1 MNSIIKVGAVSYLN
15 TKPLIY
21 GLEQSN
27 LGTQIEL
34 ELAYPAIL
42 AQKLKRGEVDIAL
55 MPVAAMK
62 DIPNAYVAGKYGIAS
77 NGNVV
82 SVAIFSHVPI
92 EKIDTLLLDYQ
103 SRTSIALAQIL
114 VKQYWKIPMKFE
126 PASEDY
132 IAQIKDNKAGVIIG
146 DRALEM
152 LPHFPYVY
160 DLSAAWKA
168 LTQLDFVFA
177 AWIATK
183 PLPESFLEEFNKAN
197 AIGLQHIEQVAMANQ
212 VPYYD
217 IHTYYTQN
225 IQYDLDE
232 QKLKGMQHFLSLL

>member
-27 LGTQIEL
+27 ISSQIKL

-42 AQKLKRGEVDIAL
+42 AQKLKIGAIDLAL

-62 DIPNAYVAGKYGIAS
+62 DIPDAYVAGKYGIAS

-82 SVAIFSHVPI
+82 SVAIFSEVPI
-92 EKIDTLLLDYQ
+92 YEIDTLLLDYQ

-114 VKQYWKIPMKFE
+114 VKQYWKVPMKFE
-126 PASEDY
+126 EANQDY
-132 IAQIKDNKAGVIIG
+132 IAQIKGSKAGVIIG
-146 DRALEM
+146 DRALQM
-152 LPHFPYVY
+152 LHHYPYVY

-168 LTQLDFVFA
+168 YTKLDFVFA
-177 AWIATK
+177 AWIATQQ
-183 PLPESFLEEFNKAN
+183 LPAVFLEEFNKAN
-197 AIGLQHIEQVAMANQ
+197 AIGLQLIEQVALGNQ

-225 IQYDLDE
+225 IQYELDE